1 MPLTPR
7 QIWALVAAAMRE
19 LLWGLPVVG
28 REVGA
33 WRRRARAMPDR
44 PLREGALDSL
54 TRKRANAE
62 GAALFTILTRRRN
75 HGLLRLLVAYEIVWD
90 YLDNVSEAGAAEGEV
105 NGRQLHRALLEAVD
119 LEISVSDYYRH
130 HPWRDDGGYLQAL
143 VEVCRQQCRRLPSY
157 QRVRSLLLGEA
168 RRSEVGTL
176 NHCLNPAERDRALR
190 RWAEHEFQ
198 EDSGGVV
205 PWYELTA
212 AASCS
217 AAAHVLLIMAA
228 DRDCDERDVADTYAA
243 YFPRFSIATTMLDSY
258 VDRDEDLV
266 SGAHSYISHYPSEE
280 IACMRVA
287 DSVAL
292 SSSALRRLPNGHRHA
307 VIVACMVAMYSSKD
321 SARAPA
327 RRASTHSLV
336 RAGGSL
342 TMLVL
347 PVLRLW
353 RIAYAL
359 RSA

>member
-19 LLWGLPVVG
+19 LLWGLPVAG
-28 REVGA
+28 REMGA
-33 WRRRARAMPDR
+33 WRARARAMPDR
-44 PLREGALDSL
+44 PLRESALDSL
-54 TRKRANAE
+54 TRKRANAD

-75 HGLLRLLVAYEIVWD
+75 HGLLRLLVAYETVWD
-90 YLDNVSEAGAAEGEV
+90 YLDNVSEDGAAVGEG

-119 LEISVSDYYRH
+119 LDTSVSDYYCH
-130 HPWRDDGGYLQAL
+130 HLFRDDGGYLQTL
-143 VEVCRQQCRRLPSY
+143 VEVCRRQCRELPSY

-176 NHCLNPAERDRALR
+176 NHYLNPAERDRALR
-190 RWAEHEFQ
+190 RWVEHEF
-198 EDSGGVV
+198 EDGGLV
-205 PWYELTA
+205 PWYELAA

-217 AAAHVLLIMAA
+217 AAAHVLLMMAA

-266 SGAHSYISHYPSEE
+266 NGAHSYISHYPSEE
-280 IACMRVA
+280 VACMRVA

-292 SSSALRRLPNGHRHA
+292 SSSALRHLPNGHRHA

-327 RRASTHSLV
+327 KRASTHSLV